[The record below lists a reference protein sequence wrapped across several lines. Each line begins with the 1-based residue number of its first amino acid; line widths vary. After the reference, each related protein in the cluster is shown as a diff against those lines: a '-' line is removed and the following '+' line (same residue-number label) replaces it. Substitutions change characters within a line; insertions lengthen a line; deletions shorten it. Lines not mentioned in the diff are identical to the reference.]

1 MPKVTMGVKLD
12 EEVRERLKK
21 LGASK
26 QRSPHFLM
34 KTAIEEY
41 LEREEIYERER
52 QEDLE
57 RWEKYQKTGKS
68 ISNQAMLEWL
78 DELEQEV

>member
-1 MPKVTMGVKLD
+1 MSKVTMGVKLD

-21 LGASK
+21 LGTSK

-34 KTAIEEY
+34 KAAIEEY
-41 LEREEIYERER
+41 LEREEMYERER
-52 QEDLE
+52 QEDLD

-68 ISNQAMLEWL
+68 ISNQAMMEWL
-78 DELEQEV
+78 GELEQEV

>member
-1 MPKVTMGVKLD
+1 MSKVTMGVKLD

-41 LEREEIYERER
+41 LEREEMYERER

-68 ISNQAMLEWL
+68 ISNQAMMEWL